1 MNRRRLPCLALTF
14 TLLLTALPIQAAG
27 QEATPERSFA
37 AGDLDLAAML
47 VATTDL
53 DAIGFP
59 GFGRFGN
66 GFFISFEGAMQNDA
80 DSLGLTQEEARA
92 WYEDIGFLRAYA
104 ADFGLPRVPGDNQSF
119 PTRGAFSRIH
129 EFEDAAG
136 AAEYLSRTTTVA
148 PQPESEMTTIDAPF
162 ALGEGTVIVDEIFH
176 DPVTNGHFYN
186 STVAFQSGNLYVATG
201 FFRVIEGAATPVA
214 TPAAGTGQSASAAT
228 YAELES
234 FGRRQLERIE
244 TVRAAGAPNL
254 PNLVLRVGDDPREA
268 AVSYSE
274 GYRLLDGNL
283 TPYYGGFEDDIL
295 ADPAATTGAV
305 AAYELEEAFQFGE
318 EPAPGDPYLLVR
330 LYLFPDEATAAE
342 FMASRPDALATGGF
356 ALATDAAPEA
366 GSEPLPGAVTELGDE
381 SLAFSFVRAFNNGDR
396 FEGYEVFVRV
406 GEMVAAVSLEG
417 PPDMPLEQVTEIA
430 AAQAACLE
438 VGACPDALP
447 VSAVLRT
454 TPDATPSAATPAT

>member
-1 MNRRRLPCLALTF
+1 MNRRCLPCLALTF

-37 AGDLDLAAML
+37 AGDLDIAAML

-80 DSLGLTQEEARA
+80 DSLGLTQDEARA

-104 ADFGLPRVPGDNQSF
+104 ADFGLPSVPGDNQSF

-136 AAEYLSRTTTVA
+136 AAEYLSRTTAATS
-148 PQPESEMTTIDAPF
+148 ESEMTTIDAPF

-176 DPVTNGHFYN
+176 DPVTNGEFFN

-214 TPAAGTGQSASAAT
+214 TPATGAGSTAT
-228 YAELES
+228 YTELES

-268 AVSYSE
+268 AAFYSE

-305 AAYELEEAFQFGE
+305 AAYELEEAFQSGE

-330 LYLFPDEATAAE
+330 LYLFPDEATATA
-342 FMASRPDALATGGF
+342 FMTSRPDALATGGF
-356 ALATDAAPEA
+356 SLVIDAAPEA
-366 GSEPLPGAVTELGDE
+366 GSELLPGEATDLGDE

-406 GEMVAAVSLEG
+406 GETVAAVSLEG

-438 VGACPDALP
+438 AGACPDALP
-447 VSAVLRT
+447 ASAVLRT
-454 TPDATPSAATPAT
+454 SPAATPSTATPAA